1 MQEPSYQ
8 PSILASICE
17 VDATDRKILRVVQQE
32 GRLAN
37 AAIAERVNL
46 SESACSRRLREL
58 ERTGVILGYAAM
70 VDPKRV
76 GLGLT
81 VFLTITLTSQ
91 AEAALAE
98 FEAAAASVEEVM
110 ECYLMTGEADYMMR
124 VVVADVAAFEVLHAT
139 KLTRL
144 PRVSRITSS
153 MALRTAVH
161 RPALPIR

>member
-1 MQEPSYQ
+1 MG
-8 PSILASICE
+8 AFCD
-17 VDATDRKILRVVQQE
+17 VDETDRKILRVLQSE

-37 AAIAERVNL
+37 AAIAECVNL

-58 ERTGVILGYAAM
+58 ERLDIIQGYAAI

-81 VFLTITLTSQ
+81 MFLTITLTSQ
-91 AEAALAE
+91 SEAALAE
-98 FEAAAASVEEVM
+98 FEAAAAEVSEIM

-124 VVVADVAAFEVLHAT
+124 VVVSDVSAFEALHAT

-144 PRVSRITSS
+144 PRVARITSS
-153 MALRTAVH
+153 VALRTTV
-161 RPALPIR
+161 RRLGLPV

>member
-1 MQEPSYQ
+1 MDES
-8 PSILASICE
+8 
-17 VDATDRKILRVVQQE
+17 DRRILRVVQAE

-37 AAIAERVNL
+37 AVIAERVNL

-58 ERTGVILGYAAM
+58 ERSGVIAGYTAI
-70 VDPKRV
+70 VDPKRL

-91 AEAALAE
+91 AETALAE
-98 FEAAAASVEEVM
+98 FEAAAVEVPEVM
-110 ECYLMTGEADYMMR
+110 DCYLMTGEADYIMR
-124 VVVADVAAFEVLHAT
+124 VVVADVAAFETLHAT

-153 MALRTAVH
+153 IALRAAV
-161 RPALPIR
+161 RRAGPRI

>member
-1 MQEPSYQ
+1 MDES
-8 PSILASICE
+8 
-17 VDATDRKILRVVQQE
+17 DRRILRVVQAE

-37 AAIAERVNL
+37 ALIAERVNL

-58 ERTGVILGYAAM
+58 ERSGVIAGYTAI
-70 VDPKRV
+70 VDPKRL

-91 AEAALAE
+91 SETALAE
-98 FEAAAASVEEVM
+98 FEAAAAEVPEVM
-110 ECYLMTGEADYMMR
+110 DCYLMTGEADYIMR
-124 VVVADVAAFEVLHAT
+124 VVVADVAAFETLHAT

-153 MALRTAVH
+153 IALRAAVRRAGLH
-161 RPALPIR
+161 I